1 MSSRSRASY
10 WMFVISLVVLYLLL
24 HIGLGFSAR
33 TPDLLTVAVLFAARR
48 QNGAPAAATGFAIG
62 LIQDALSLTYFGASA
77 LTKAIIGFVGVRARE
92 FFVGD
97 SFLFIGLYLFA
108 GKWLHD
114 VLFGFVA
121 RDVARGSLTTRLFMD
136 APLAA
141 LYAAGAGLVALTVY
155 RLLTRTR

>member
-1 MSSRSRASY
+1 MSRSRSSY
-10 WMFVISLVVLYLLL
+10 WMFVVTLVVLYLLL
-24 HIGLGFSAR
+24 HIGMGLNTR
-33 TPDLLTVAVLFAARR
+33 TPDLMTVAVLFAARR
-48 QNGAPAAATGFAIG
+48 LNGAPAAGAGFLVG
-62 LIQDALSLTYFGASA
+62 LIQDALSLTFFGASA
-77 LTKAIIGFVGVRARE
+77 LTKSIIGFVGVRARE

-114 VLFGFVA
+114 VLFGFIA
-121 RDVARGSLTTRLFMD
+121 RGLARGSLTTRLFVD

-141 LYAAGAGLVALTVY
+141 LYAAAAGLVALTVY